1 MDAHHQGD
9 QFLRQLLVALL
20 GGGDDLLA
28 ALQVGQALL
37 LDLGDLLPG
46 LGNPVEG
53 IEHLGQQRRLHGR
66 EGNGVLLLLVLVL
79 LLAGTLSAGSFGL
92 VLAVGLGF
100 LALGLGIGLVLG
112 PVLGS
117 LALHGLGLLLDLG
130 GGGLRLLA
138 ILALGGALRLLL
150 GCRLVL
156 HLGDRFD
163 RLVHGVLGRPAAVG
177 GVEVDDVAQQ
187 DAALDERLAPRQQGA
202 EDRKSTRLNSSH

>member
-1 MDAHHQGD
+1 MRISDWSSD
-9 QFLRQLLVALL
+9 VCSS
-20 GGGDDLLA
+20 DL
-28 ALQVGQALL
+28 
-37 LDLGDLLPG
+37 
-46 LGNPVEG
+46 
-53 IEHLGQQRRLHGR
+53 
-66 EGNGVLLLLVLVL
+66 L

-156 HLGDRFD
+156 PLGDRF
-163 RLVHGVLGRPAAVG
+163 RSEERRVG
-177 GVEVDDVAQQ
+177 KECVSPFGS
-187 DAALDERLAPRQQGA
+187 RWSPY
-202 EDRKSTRLNSSH
+202 H

>member
-1 MDAHHQGD
+1 MDARQQCD
-9 QFLRQLLVALL
+9 PLLRQLLVALL
-20 GGGDDLLA
+20 GGGVDLLA

-46 LGNPVEG
+46 RGNLVEG

-112 PVLGS
+112 PVLG
-117 LALHGLGLLLDLG
+117 
-130 GGGLRLLA
+130 
-138 ILALGGALRLLL
+138 
-150 GCRLVL
+150 
-156 HLGDRFD
+156 
-163 RLVHGVLGRPAAVG
+163 
-177 GVEVDDVAQQ
+177 
-187 DAALDERLAPRQQGA
+187 
-202 EDRKSTRLNSSH
+202 DRKSTRLNSSH

>member
-1 MDAHHQGD
+1 MRISDWSSD
-9 QFLRQLLVALL
+9 VCSS
-20 GGGDDLLA
+20 DL
-28 ALQVGQALL
+28 
-37 LDLGDLLPG
+37 
-46 LGNPVEG
+46 
-53 IEHLGQQRRLHGR
+53 
-66 EGNGVLLLLVLVL
+66 NGVLLLLVLVL

-177 GVEVDDVAQQ
+177 GGEVDDVEQQ
-187 DAALDERLAPRQQGA
+187 DAALEETLVVGRA
-202 EDRKSTRLNSSH
+202 

>member
-1 MDAHHQGD
+1 MRISDWSSD
-9 QFLRQLLVALL
+9 VCSS
-20 GGGDDLLA
+20 DL
-28 ALQVGQALL
+28 
-37 LDLGDLLPG
+37 
-46 LGNPVEG
+46 
-53 IEHLGQQRRLHGR
+53 
-66 EGNGVLLLLVLVL
+66 L

-150 GCRLVL
+150 EIGRASCGKECVRTCRSRWSPY
-156 HLGDRFD
+156 H
-163 RLVHGVLGRPAAVG
+163 
-177 GVEVDDVAQQ
+177 
-187 DAALDERLAPRQQGA
+187 
-202 EDRKSTRLNSSH
+202 

>member
-1 MDAHHQGD
+1 MRISDWSSD
-9 QFLRQLLVALL
+9 VCSS
-20 GGGDDLLA
+20 DL
-28 ALQVGQALL
+28 
-37 LDLGDLLPG
+37 
-46 LGNPVEG
+46 
-53 IEHLGQQRRLHGR
+53 
-66 EGNGVLLLLVLVL
+66 NGVLLLLVLVL

-156 HLGDRFD
+156 HNR
-163 RLVHGVLGRPAAVG
+163 R
-177 GVEVDDVAQQ
+177 
-187 DAALDERLAPRQQGA
+187 
-202 EDRKSTRLNSSH
+202 STRLHSSH